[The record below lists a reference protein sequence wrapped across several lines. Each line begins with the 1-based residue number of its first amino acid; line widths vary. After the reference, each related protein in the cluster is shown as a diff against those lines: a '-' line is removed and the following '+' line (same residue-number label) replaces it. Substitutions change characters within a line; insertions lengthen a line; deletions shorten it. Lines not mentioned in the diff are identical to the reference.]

1 MNVLLTSCGLETKKI
16 EETFLKMLPKSP
28 DKCKAI
34 FIPTAANSP
43 DAIAVLPKCLE
54 DLLKCGILRENI
66 FVYDLYDGIAE
77 DICQTYDIIYLCGGS
92 PSYLLRRINE
102 RGFQKK
108 LDAFIKAGG
117 VVLGVSAGSMIF
129 AANMPD
135 NLGLLQCALDVH
147 CGEDMQEKP
156 GSYPRGRRER
166 IRLGN
171 NQAIVF
177 KEDAVV
183 ILEEV

>member
-1 MNVLLTSCGLETKKI
+1 MNVLLTSCGLETNKI
-16 EETFLKMLPKSP
+16 EETFLGMLPKAP
-28 DKCKAI
+28 AECRAI

-43 DAIAVLPKCLE
+43 DAVDVLPKCLE
-54 DLLKCGILRENI
+54 DLLKCGIIRDNI
-66 FVYDLYDGIAE
+66 FVYDLYDEIEG
-77 DICQTYDIIYLCGGS
+77 DICKEYDIIYLCGGS

-102 RGFQKK
+102 RGFQEK

-147 CGEDMQEKP
+147 CSEDMREKP
-156 GSYPRGRRER
+156 GSYPRDRKER
-166 IRLGN
+166 IKLGN
-171 NQAIVF
+171 SQAIVF
-177 KEDAVV
+177 EGDEIVV
-183 ILEEV
+183 FE

>member
-1 MNVLLTSCGLETKKI
+1 MNVLLTSCGLETNKI
-16 EETFLKMLPKSP
+16 EETFLGMLPKTP
-28 DKCKAI
+28 AECRAI

-43 DAIAVLPKCLE
+43 DAVDVLPKCLK
-54 DLLKCGILRENI
+54 DLLKCGIMRDNI
-66 FVYDLYDGIAE
+66 FVYDLYDEMEG
-77 DICQTYDIIYLCGGS
+77 DICKEYDIIYLCGGS

-102 RGFQKK
+102 RGFQEK

-147 CGEDMQEKP
+147 CSEDMREKP
-156 GSYPRGRRER
+156 GSYPRDRKER
-166 IRLGN
+166 IKLGN
-171 NQAIVF
+171 SQAIVF
-177 KEDAVV
+177 KDDSMVV
-183 ILEEV
+183 FE